1 MSVCHIHNLKGK
13 TRNMSIYHKYIYI
26 YVLLPHIHMS
36 FYHILSWFVVL
47 VAPISPTDILVQ
59 SRRLMSSVMS
69 LNNTE
74 KISTG
79 NISFIIS
86 ILIPWQVD
94 DEMMELRGLGGI
106 YLEEIKMFPGSTRFE
121 DISME

>member
-1 MSVCHIHNLKGK
+1 
-13 TRNMSIYHKYIYI
+13 
-26 YVLLPHIHMS
+26 MS